1 MNKRNKEVLVGD
13 ITPAA
18 LIIGLVLI
26 ACADYEPLFTK
37 LGF

>member
-13 ITPAA
+13 IVSASLIIA
-18 LIIGLVLI
+18 LILI

-37 LGF
+37 LGV